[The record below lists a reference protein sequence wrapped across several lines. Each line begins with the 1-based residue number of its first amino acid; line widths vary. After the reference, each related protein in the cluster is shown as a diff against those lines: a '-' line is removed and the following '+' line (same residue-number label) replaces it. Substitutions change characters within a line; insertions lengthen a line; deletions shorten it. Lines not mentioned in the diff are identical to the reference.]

1 MQSSTS
7 TTTTSTTNDEM
18 SAAVISMEL
27 RALMQELASVR
38 DQMKRMGADDDYKRA
53 YFRQCIGHCEETR
66 GSSCVRHR
74 HAPRKLPAGLFCA
87 VEKKECLRELR
98 LRLQFVDS
106 KMQAY
111 KQQWED
117 LKVEETSDGFLA
129 GDGDV
134 RAGEKRKVS

>member
-1 MQSSTS
+1 M
-7 TTTTSTTNDEM
+7 
-18 SAAVISMEL
+18 
-27 RALMQELASVR
+27 R

-111 KQQWED
+111 KQQWD
-117 LKVEETSDGFLA
+117 DVGFPPDSIAQGWAGQFVDAETLCGELLEASDKHGLWA
-129 GDGDV
+129 LLETGS
-134 RAGEKRKVS
+134 RQ